1 MADPRW
7 PTLLELDTANR
18 KAVNSREIK
27 LWGNSKSLGR
37 SLERF
42 VHLKT
47 ELKSKI
53 ARCIYHTLEIVGQR
67 LSVSNA
73 GAGKRDEPKKKIKMA
88 AEWGEGENGG
98 GGWRTKKTK
107 EIIAQKHKRAPMKLS
122 TSAM

>member
-73 GAGKRDEPKKKIKMA
+73 GAGKRDEPKKSRWPPNGEKGKMA
-88 AEWGEGENGG
+88 GVGGEQRKPRKLSHRN
-98 GGWRTKKTK
+98 TK
-107 EIIAQKHKRAPMKLS
+107 EHR
-122 TSAM
+122 